1 MHPTNIPIQKACT
14 AALLTSL
21 LALAACGGGETTT
34 TTTTYVPAPPKPVI
48 TVQGSGGDLGKLAN
62 TTWTSECG
70 FTVGAVS
77 PPGMVGTAGTIG
89 AGGFTY
95 LYNKFSFGAVAGT
108 AVPGTVT
115 TTTYSDSRCTVRLP
129 IQLQPTQV
137 SFSYVKE
144 LAVTSDTPAT
154 VQGTADQMRITT
166 TAGASQTFVIGY
178 LPGNAQFL
186 SSSDARFTGSSL
198 TYSK

>member
-1 MHPTNIPIQKACT
+1 VHTTTPIPKACT

-34 TTTTYVPAPPKPVI
+34 TTTYVPAPPKPVI
-48 TVQGSGGDLGKLAN
+48 NVQGSGGDLGKLAN

-77 PPGMVGTAGTIG
+77 PPGSVGTAGSIG
-89 AGGFTY
+89 TGGFTY
-95 LYNKFSFGAVAGT
+95 LYNKFSFGAISGT

-115 TTTYSDSRCTVRLP
+115 TTTYSDSRCTTRLP
-129 IQLQPTQV
+129 VQLQPTPV

-144 LAVTSDTPAT
+144 LVVTSDTPAT
-154 VQGTADQMRITT
+154 VQGTADQMRITAAT
-166 TAGASQTFVIGY
+166 GASQTYVIGY
-178 LPGNAQFL
+178 LPGYTQFL